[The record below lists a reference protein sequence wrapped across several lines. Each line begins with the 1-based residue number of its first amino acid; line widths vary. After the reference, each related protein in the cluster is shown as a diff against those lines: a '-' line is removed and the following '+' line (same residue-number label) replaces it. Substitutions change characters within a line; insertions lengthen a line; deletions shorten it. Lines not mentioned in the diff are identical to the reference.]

1 MFGGDRRPGSI
12 AGGAKAA
19 LLAACVAT
27 GCPAA
32 PVFAQTQPP
41 LSITPPTTINPAN
54 PQDRTLTN
62 PQDMTNPLAVN
73 PQSRRGSPNGGFVA
87 PGTNVGPGVT
97 GFDPYNSNLNAK
109 LGGGPIAPGST
120 TLEAALALAYFN
132 NPTLNAQ
139 RAATRATDENVPTAL
154 SGYRPRVTGSSSL
167 TDQYLENLVKN
178 QNSIAGPLACPRDLQ
193 GRSMCPTFPSY
204 DKNQGSTAV
213 TSAGLTVTQT
223 LFNGFQTSNRTR
235 LAEGQVFS
243 ARETLRSSEQTTLL
257 NAATAYMNLLR
268 DTAILELQ
276 RSNVNVL
283 EVTLR
288 QTRDRFN
295 AGEVTRTD
303 VAQAEARL
311 STGRSQ
317 LATAESNYISS
328 RAVYLQVIGVPAPA
342 RLSPAAPVDRFSPRT
357 LDGAVARGRAEH
369 PTVTAAMYNVD
380 VATQQVKVT
389 EGALY
394 PTISAVGN
402 VQKSYGN
409 TSSLTVIENLNASL
423 SAQLSV
429 PLYQGGAEYAAIRQ
443 AKETLGQRRMDLDTA
458 RDQVQSTVTQA
469 WGQLEAAK
477 AQVISTSSSVTANE
491 IAVNG
496 VREEARVGQRT
507 TLDVLNAQQDLLN
520 ARVAL
525 VTAQRDRVVASYT
538 VLAATGALSPQ
549 VLGLR
554 VQVYDPTTHYHQVR
568 DAWGGVRVPDGR

>member
-1 MFGGDRRPGSI
+1 M
-12 AGGAKAA
+12 
-19 LLAACVAT
+19 
-27 GCPAA
+27 
-32 PVFAQTQPP
+32 
-41 LSITPPTTINPAN
+41 
-54 PQDRTLTN
+54 
-62 PQDMTNPLAVN
+62 
-73 PQSRRGSPNGGFVA
+73 
-87 PGTNVGPGVT
+87 T
-97 GFDPYNSNLNAK
+97 GFDPYNAKLNAK
-109 LGGGPIAPGST
+109 LGGPIAPGST
-120 TLEAALALAYFN
+120 TLEAALAQAYFN

-178 QNSIAGPLACPRDLQ
+178 QNSIAGTRCLAPGTSSD
-193 GRSMCPTFPSY
+193 RSLCPTFPTY
-204 DKNQGSTAV
+204 DKVQGSTAV

-235 LAEGQVFS
+235 LAEGQVFA

-257 NAATAYMNLLR
+257 NAVTAYMNLLR
-268 DTAILELQ
+268 DAAILELQ

-303 VAQAEARL
+303 VAQSEARL

-342 RLSPAAPVDRFSPRT
+342 RLAPAAPVDRFSPRT
-357 LDGAVARGRAEH
+357 LDGAIARGRAEH
-369 PTVTAAMYNVD
+369 PSVTAAMFNVD
-380 VATQQVKVT
+380 VAARQVKVA

-394 PTISAVGN
+394 PTLSAVGN

-409 TSSLTVIENLNASL
+409 TNSLTVIENLNASL

-458 RDQVQSTVTQA
+458 RDQVQSSVTQA

-549 VLGLR
+549 VLGTQGSGLR
-554 VQVYDPTTHYHQVR
+554 PDDALSSSPRCVGWRAHSRRPLKLIRNFWRSDEITGPNMRLSEIAIQVK
-568 DAWGGVRVPDGR
+568 RVSLWRNDIAVHKSLFAVGHGRAIIFFRYQQPVFRN